1 MFFVRFKSLR
11 LQLNIYT
18 WFDARLNRESVVLTK
33 QSIDGNRDLNF
44 IFFLKMLVF
53 TNDDNNILS
62 NENVFTWQDLT
73 SFSTDV
79 KKNVWYSYKQ
89 TIPSSYRFMQ
99 NNFPLTTLNLLL
111 HLMDIH
117 IISPKQVLIKYNK
130 SVCSL

>member
-1 MFFVRFKSLR
+1 
-11 LQLNIYT
+11 LNIYT

-33 QSIDGNRDLNF
+33 QSIDGNSDLNF

-79 KKNVWYSYKQ
+79 KKNV
-89 TIPSSYRFMQ
+89 
-99 NNFPLTTLNLLL
+99 
-111 HLMDIH
+111 
-117 IISPKQVLIKYNK
+117 
-130 SVCSL
+130 

>member
-1 MFFVRFKSLR
+1 M
-11 LQLNIYT
+11 NIYT

-79 KKNVWYSYKQ
+79 KKNV
-89 TIPSSYRFMQ
+89 
-99 NNFPLTTLNLLL
+99 
-111 HLMDIH
+111 
-117 IISPKQVLIKYNK
+117 
-130 SVCSL
+130 

>member
-1 MFFVRFKSLR
+1 M
-11 LQLNIYT
+11 NIYT

-33 QSIDGNRDLNF
+33 QSIDGNSDLNF

-79 KKNVWYSYKQ
+79 KKNV
-89 TIPSSYRFMQ
+89 
-99 NNFPLTTLNLLL
+99 
-111 HLMDIH
+111 
-117 IISPKQVLIKYNK
+117 
-130 SVCSL
+130 

>member
-79 KKNVWYSYKQ
+79 KKNV
-89 TIPSSYRFMQ
+89 
-99 NNFPLTTLNLLL
+99 
-111 HLMDIH
+111 
-117 IISPKQVLIKYNK
+117 
-130 SVCSL
+130 